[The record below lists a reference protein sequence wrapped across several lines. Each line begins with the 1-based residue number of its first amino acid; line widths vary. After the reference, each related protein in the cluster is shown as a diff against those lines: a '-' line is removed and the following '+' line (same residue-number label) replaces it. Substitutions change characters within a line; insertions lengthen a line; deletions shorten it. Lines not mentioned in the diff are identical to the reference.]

1 MDICHISVRYLQ
13 NEAVVDYALR
23 KRDVKIVP
31 TGLDFGR
38 EGWVLLS
45 ELPIIVLLFSMAP
58 LTILNWLVYLTNLRS
73 WLVIT
78 IPWFLF

>member
-1 MDICHISVRYLQ
+1 MDIFHIFVRYLQ

-38 EGWVLLS
+38 EGWVIIIRAANFS
-45 ELPIIVLLFSMAP
+45 SAIFYGPSYYFELVSLGAG
-58 LTILNWLVYLTNLRS
+58 
-73 WLVIT
+73 
-78 IPWFLF
+78 

>member
-1 MDICHISVRYLQ
+1 MDVCHIFVRYLQ

-38 EGWVLLS
+38 EG
-45 ELPIIVLLFSMAP
+45 
-58 LTILNWLVYLTNLRS
+58 
-73 WLVIT
+73 
-78 IPWFLF
+78 

>member
-1 MDICHISVRYLQ
+1 MDIFHIFVRYLQ

-38 EGWVLLS
+38 EG
-45 ELPIIVLLFSMAP
+45 
-58 LTILNWLVYLTNLRS
+58 
-73 WLVIT
+73 
-78 IPWFLF
+78 